1 MRSRLPAEA
10 ADRLLAALPGAATA
24 LAEAAWLAVVSS
36 AVSLALH
43 DPAGLGL
50 WSFALAAGAGLLI
63 VRHSPSRWV
72 PPLVVGAAVLGGAV
86 GWLADERARA
96 LLGQGSLE
104 AALASHPA
112 GWLAGIALWR
122 GARHRDPA
130 SDDLVVG
137 SLLRWGIIGL
147 GVPWLVG
154 WNLGAGRAVFAAQ
167 ALPATLAFV
176 AAGLV
181 AVGVTRLDAL
191 GRASGLDWRRNRAW
205 LALLVGAVALVV
217 AIGLPVTLL
226 VGASGEV
233 LVRILLEPFA
243 SAGEAASRFVGPL
256 ADRIA
261 SGLAGPAG
269 PASEPTVPPAPGS
282 GLALPSMPSWIGVI
296 LAIALPVL
304 VVGAAVFVRRRLGR
318 IRPAVTPPARP
329 AGPGRFEERRFV
341 RPALALR
348 LPRPSLPRLGWP
360 RARPITASEA
370 YLRLVAELDTPG
382 LVRAPTETPA
392 AHARRLRA
400 SGGGGLALDLL
411 AADFELEQYGR
422 VRLTAAEVR
431 RAISRSLRLRRLLRS
446 GYRSRPDQSPRFR
459 RPSRGQAPPAG
470 DERWPWS
477 KVRRA

>member
-1 MRSRLPAEA
+1 MRSPSPAEL

-24 LAEAAWLAVVSS
+24 LAEGAWLAVVYS
-36 AVSLALH
+36 ATSLALR
-43 DPAGLGL
+43 DPVELGL
-50 WSFALAAGAGLLI
+50 WPFAIAAAAGLLI
-63 VRHSPSRWV
+63 VRRV
-72 PPLVVGAAVLGGAV
+72 PPRRVAPLVVGAAVLGGAA
-86 GWLADERARA
+86 GWLVDERALA
-96 LLGQGSLE
+96 LLGQGAFE

-112 GWLAGIALWR
+112 GWLLGAALWR

-154 WNLGAGRAVFAAQ
+154 WNVAAGRAAFAAQ
-167 ALPATLAFV
+167 ALPATLAFA

-217 AIGLPVTLL
+217 AIGLPVAFL

-233 LVRILLEPFA
+233 LVRVLLGPLA
-243 SAGEAASRFVGPL
+243 GAGEAVGRVAGPL

-261 SGLAGPAG
+261 SGLGGSGAPAG
-269 PASEPTVPPAPGS
+269 EPVVPPGPGS
-282 GLALPSMPSWIGVI
+282 GPVWPAVPSWLQVVA
-296 LAIALPVL
+296 AIALPVL
-304 VVGAAVFVRRRLGR
+304 AAGAVVFVRRRLGH
-318 IRPAVTPPARP
+318 IRPAVPPPRPARP
-329 AGPGRFEERRFV
+329 ARFEERRFV

-348 LPRPSLPRLGWP
+348 LPRPPLPRLAWP
-360 RARPITASEA
+360 GARPPATASEA
-370 YLRLVAELDTPG
+370 YLHLVDELDAPG

-400 SGGGGLALDLL
+400 IGSGGLALDLL

-431 RAISRSLRLRRLLRS
+431 RAISRSLRLRRSLRAE
-446 GYRSRPDQSPRFR
+446 RPSRPDPSPRSL
-459 RPSRGQAPPAG
+459 RPSRGQGAG
-470 DERWPWS
+470 RG
-477 KVRRA
+477 